1 VRNSDADSEPSE
13 ETPEPTEGAASPAQA
28 STVWGEAESDTEG
41 DEAANIR
48 RRLDANA
55 EAILACVGVANI
67 GVEVTWDASGQHR
80 VNAVGELAGTA
91 EEACIRAV
99 LDQALERS
107 VSGGG
112 RVVHV
117 VRAAN

>member
-41 DEAANIR
+41 D
-48 RRLDANA
+48 